1 MNEFLSKF
9 EMIKSW
15 AKFLVVIAVG
25 LMIASIL
32 FSLGV
37 WLFIGLGVFVLCVA
51 ILSIWIVPTG
61 YAGYKTVLG
70 KLTNASYADGLHL
83 VIPYITDTFLMDI
96 RVITKSEVDTKKV
109 LTRNNITVEYT
120 ITYQLNPKL
129 VHLVYKTMGTN
140 YYDSHIHKWLDA
152 NFDTFVSK
160 LTYPQLQTQ
169 KGKIEEIAS
178 KLIAQEIE
186 RKCSEISAQA
196 GITSSHEMNCYS
208 FKSDDITAIK
218 LDENGSTEEVP
229 LLELI
234 DYTSVYEDDGNGA
247 LREVQIPWKEHVVGE
262 NYFLSFD
269 LKINKVI
276 FESAYEEARAKVAVA
291 KAAVAEAEQKKQ
303 EAIVT
308 AEGQREILRIKAEGE
323 AEAIKL
329 TEGAKNEKIEE
340 LAKIYNLNPILVKKV
355 LAEHFPTVFGGAQP
369 MINLDQMVNIHPIQ
383 NQ

>member
-109 LTRNNITVEYT
+109 LTRNNIAVEYT

>member
-247 LREVQIPWKEHVVGE
+247 LREVQIP
-262 NYFLSFD
+262 
-269 LKINKVI
+269 
-276 FESAYEEARAKVAVA
+276 
-291 KAAVAEAEQKKQ
+291 
-303 EAIVT
+303 
-308 AEGQREILRIKAEGE
+308 
-323 AEAIKL
+323 
-329 TEGAKNEKIEE
+329 
-340 LAKIYNLNPILVKKV
+340 
-355 LAEHFPTVFGGAQP
+355 
-369 MINLDQMVNIHPIQ
+369 
-383 NQ
+383 

>member
-1 MNEFLSKF
+1 M
-9 EMIKSW
+9 
-15 AKFLVVIAVG
+15 
-25 LMIASIL
+25 
-32 FSLGV
+32 
-37 WLFIGLGVFVLCVA
+37 
-51 ILSIWIVPTG
+51 
-61 YAGYKTVLG
+61 
-70 KLTNASYADGLHL
+70 
-83 VIPYITDTFLMDI
+83 
-96 RVITKSEVDTKKV
+96 
-109 LTRNNITVEYT
+109 
-120 ITYQLNPKL
+120 
-129 VHLVYKTMGTN
+129 
-140 YYDSHIHKWLDA
+140 
-152 NFDTFVSK
+152 
-160 LTYPQLQTQ
+160 
-169 KGKIEEIAS
+169 
-178 KLIAQEIE
+178 
-186 RKCSEISAQA
+186 
-196 GITSSHEMNCYS
+196 
-208 FKSDDITAIK
+208 
-218 LDENGSTEEVP
+218 
-229 LLELI
+229 
-234 DYTSVYEDDGNGA
+234 
-247 LREVQIPWKEHVVGE
+247 VGE